1 MKKLLLILVTFV
13 AVSSV
18 AAQVPAIK
26 KYRVGIFASLYL
38 DSSFTGSNYKFA
50 NQMPRHILPGLDF
63 VQGALMAVDSIGSK
77 QQLEVVV
84 YDLRS
89 ANQSLDQLRSR
100 NSFDSLDLMIGSVTG
115 PEYRNL
121 SDIALQKNIPFVS
134 ATFPNDGGVTNN
146 PFTIIVNPTLP
157 AQCEAIYNFI
167 MRSNPTANLVYV
179 RRKGVQEDR
188 LASYFTN
195 LNKGVNGAGLLKWKS
210 ITLNDNFTQTDLVPQ
225 LDSLKTNV
233 LICGSLDESFGI
245 NLVNAAQKLHKTYPL
260 ELMGMPTWETIKNIT
275 KPEHKEL
282 TIYFSAAF
290 FNTGTVAYNNFTK
303 TFTDATFGRPSDVA
317 YKGYELTRYFVNLL
331 LRYDDQLMQHLNER
345 TYRSFT
351 EYDFRP
357 VLNTKTGK
365 PDYFENKRI
374 YILKRSN
381 NIVSRMN

>member
-1 MKKLLLILVTFV
+1 MKKLLLILITLAVTT
-13 AVSSV
+13 SIT
-18 AAQVPAIK
+18 AQNATEK

-38 DSSFTGSNYKFA
+38 DSSFAGSNYKFA

-63 VQGALMAVDSIGSK
+63 VQGALMAVDSIGNK

-89 ANQSLDQLRSR
+89 ANQSLDQLSRR
-100 NSFDSLDLMIGSVTG
+100 NSFDSLDLMIGSVSG
-115 PEYRNL
+115 AEYRTL
-121 SDIALQKNIPFVS
+121 SDLALMKNIPFVS

-167 MRSNPTANLVYV
+167 MRSNPTANLLYV
-179 RRKGVQEDR
+179 RKKGVQEDR
-188 LASYFTN
+188 LASYFAKY
-195 LNKGVNGAGLLKWKS
+195 NKGANGATLLKWKT
-210 ITLNDNFTQTDLVPQ
+210 INLNDNFTAADLTAQ

-245 NLVNAAQKLHKTYPL
+245 NLMNAAQKIYKTYPL
-260 ELMGMPTWETIKNIT
+260 ELMGMPTWETIKDIS
-275 KPEHKEL
+275 KPEYKDFS
-282 TIYFSAAF
+282 IYFSSSF
-290 FNTGTVAYNNFTK
+290 FNTGTVAFNNFTK
-303 TFTDATFGRPSDVA
+303 TFTDATYGRPSDVA

-331 LRYDDQLMQHLNER
+331 FRYDDRLMQHLNER

-374 YILKRSN
+374 YMLKRSN